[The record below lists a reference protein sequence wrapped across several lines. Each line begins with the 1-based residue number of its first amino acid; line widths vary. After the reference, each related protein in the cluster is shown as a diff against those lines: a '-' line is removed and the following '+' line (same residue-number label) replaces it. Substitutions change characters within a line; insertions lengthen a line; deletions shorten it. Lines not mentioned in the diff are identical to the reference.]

1 MPMILEDHLTRI
13 KDSYILLE
21 EENGSELQQQE
32 ELIIQA
38 FSKWV
43 YLLSQLNMI
52 NKLKLKSKLKIL
64 LKTQVEKVAMKA
76 KNKNDE
82 NQLS

>member
-43 YLLSQLNMI
+43 YLLPQLNMI

-82 NQLS
+82 NQFP